1 MELLDVE
8 LRAFP
13 HSAPQNRASL
23 LMHFEHVF
31 LRLLARE
38 AENFL
43 EDHRD
48 VRHQIDRIVMH
59 DDLPGKIKC
68 LGRASFLLNG
78 RIFDC

>member
-8 LRAFP
+8 FRAFP
-13 HSAPQNRASL
+13 HPAPKNRAPL

-31 LRLLARE
+31 LCLLARE
-38 AENFL
+38 TENSL

-59 DDLPGKIKC
+59 DDLPGKIKR
-68 LGRASFLLNG
+68 LGRASLLLDG